1 MYHQFRE
8 GICRLHLRALQ
19 ALSTRS
25 SSARETMQL
34 SNEPTHNR
42 CVHLVAKLLGSGT
55 RFMLQLLVQNTSNE
69 MIDSLS
75 ILIQITDGKLEL
87 ERTSAKLSL
96 LSPGSQHWIK
106 INARDATSQGGQ
118 VYVIVNKEIEQP
130 IGKED
135 GNSRGVLVFATKI
148 NISPTI

>member
-1 MYHQFRE
+1 
-8 GICRLHLRALQ
+8 
-19 ALSTRS
+19 
-25 SSARETMQL
+25 
-34 SNEPTHNR
+34 
-42 CVHLVAKLLGSGT
+42 
-55 RFMLQLLVQNTSNE
+55 MLQLLVQNTSNE